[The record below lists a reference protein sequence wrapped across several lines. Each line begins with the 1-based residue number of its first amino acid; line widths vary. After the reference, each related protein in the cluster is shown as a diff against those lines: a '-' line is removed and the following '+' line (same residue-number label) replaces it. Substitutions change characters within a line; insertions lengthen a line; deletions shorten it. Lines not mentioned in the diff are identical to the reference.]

1 MKINSF
7 FFSIACVILTQCTI
21 SMTAMAQNTDNYQI
35 PKLSFDETQKQV
47 NIVYVEDKLTIA
59 NKEIF
64 LAYYDEATLKKII
77 KSAITDVNGVVSF
90 LIPSSENGA
99 SVPFYFAFKETD
111 FAKHKFALRIP
122 STTTYNKG
130 GEDTVT
136 LTVDKKFYFKFHDP
150 IQLIN
155 FPQEGAKS
163 GNGGDVITG
172 GGLSLR

>member
-1 MKINSF
+1 MKNNSF
-7 FFSIACVILTQCTI
+7 FFSIACVILIQFT
-21 SMTAMAQNTDNYQI
+21 MTMPSSAQNTDNYQI
-35 PKLSFDETQKQV
+35 PKLTFDETQKQI
-47 NIVYVEDKLTIA
+47 NIVYVEDKMPIA

-77 KSAITDVNGVVSF
+77 KTAITDVNGVVSF

-99 SVPFYFAFKETD
+99 SVPFYFGYKETD

-130 GEDTVT
+130 GEDTIT
-136 LTVDKKFYFKFHDP
+136 LTVDKKYYFKFHDP

-163 GNGGDVITG
+163 GNGGDIITG
-172 GGLSLR
+172 GGLTLR